1 MRFTVDIGRVT
12 VDKSAFTV
20 DKSLFT
26 VDRSLFTVDRL
37 PAIASSMAKSECV
50 TGYSNNLLNNIGSH
64 HQKRYPSNEKTN
76 ENDNF

>member
-26 VDRSLFTVDRL
+26 VDRL
-37 PAIASSMAKSECV
+37 PAIASSMVKSEWV

-64 HQKRYPSNEKTN
+64 NQKRYPSNEKTN